1 MKSGQRAAGAE
12 LRVGEERRGVLAGEG
27 PQAGEA
33 SAMTSVLTA
42 VVHQM
47 SQPLTALRGTLEL
60 ALLKATSVRDH
71 RTSEEKALAAAEQL
85 VKILQGVRE
94 IAEASTPVAEPA
106 PVDLLELVGE
116 VVEDLR
122 PVTES
127 SAVALVLGAAAG
139 VTVLGDRQRLYV
151 ALFKIIHFAVMRSGP
166 RAGVR
171 VALVMEGEEARI
183 AVEDE
188 GPHFPEGN
196 GGGRL
201 DWGGL
206 ETVPLAEATE
216 LIWELA
222 AAARMMESSGGVLT
236 TENLAPRGGRILVRL
251 PLWARE

>member
-12 LRVGEERRGVLAGEG
+12 LRAREERRGLLGGDE
-27 PQAGEA
+27 PQAGDA
-33 SAMTSVLTA
+33 SAISSVLTA

-71 RTSEEKALAAAEQL
+71 RTAEEKALAAAEQL

-94 IAEASTPVAEPA
+94 VAEACEPVTEPA
-106 PVDLLELVGE
+106 PVDLTELVRE

-122 PVTES
+122 LLAKS

-151 ALFKIIHFAVMRSGP
+151 ALLKIIHFAVMRSGP

-201 DWGGL
+201 DLGGL
-206 ETVPLAEATE
+206 GSVPMAEAPE

-222 AAARMMESSGGVLT
+222 AAARMMASSGGVLT
-236 TENLAPRGGRILVRL
+236 TENLAPRGGRILIWL